1 MDYFYNTQSAFNQT
15 GNLNFNSLDFAK
27 NNFSNTFNGTFKNQ
41 QTNFTTFQ
49 NFNKTNTLKSQN
61 IYEVIKLQYS
71 LVLDFLS
78 KINMTH
84 TVNTLNDEIKSILY
98 PTTTFSDEEIS
109 KLIDT
114 KSPSEFQDTFDK
126 NPVVNSI
133 KSTFLY
139 HLIYKNSNLLKAEK
153 EVQTL
158 DENNKVENNP
168 NIKINNYF
176 SPKNKKL
183 DGNILIHDIDEKL
196 RQIDDKYNQKL
207 KNNNMVVPDKSL
219 EDKFNKYKK
228 ELEDKYKEELKNEKL
243 RIKTIEVSN
252 VLIEENKKYL
262 EKIEAIRNEYE
273 NNYENKNKDLIKRE
287 NELKKKQNELEAKY
301 EEERKELIEKHQK
314 ELNDFH
320 LKESNFDAKVIK
332 ELKEIKEKKTSLD
345 QKEKELFRLKKDYYK
360 EMKKEIDII
369 KEELKKVFIEQLE
382 KMKYENELELEK
394 LKNKF
399 KFYRINYDLNEA
411 KKSGNEN
418 IKEIESIKNEVKE
431 IKNKINK
438 DNKKRKK
445 ITLSNDI
452 DDLQKNCEYKEQI
465 NNLELKLNEII
476 NKTRFK
482 FYNTNKDEEEKNA
495 STSIIK
501 DENIRKK
508 LDDLENEQNELNKEF
523 EKELNNKEEIPKLNK
538 EDIENI
544 QDYKY
549 NLILSNI
556 EREKIINEF
565 YKRESEEKNIL
576 DKIKY
581 IDEIKKNLKE
591 NLEADKKE
599 GFIVIDKN
607 EMDRHQNLYLKVYR
621 QKREQQKI
629 DEMNKQKERI
639 RQREL
644 KEKEI
649 IEREK
654 EEKRKKSKEKE
665 DFERSLVSKSI
676 QLPPVRNPR
685 KTSFVGEIEELIN
698 KSKIRIAKPSLFG
711 SPEKSKLKKEEDKKE
726 DDKIKSSGGDED
738 DYGSGDF
745 ENLSEE
751 KKSKL
756 NGTKKEEKE
765 KEKVKEEKDASL
777 MIDEI
782 LNGNNTENITENNVN
797 SGSYNDF
804 ETSNALEKKGIK
816 SENSETDNDKSKHSV
831 NSSEDYRF

>member
-1 MDYFYNTQSAFNQT
+1 MSYFYNTQSAFNQT
-15 GNLNFNSLDFAK
+15 GNLNCKSLDFTK

-61 IYEVIKLQYS
+61 IYNVIKLQYS

-78 KINMTH
+78 KTSMTFTINS
-84 TVNTLNDEIKSILY
+84 LNNEIKSILY
-98 PTTTFSDEEIS
+98 PTTPFTDEEIS

-114 KSPSEFQDTFDK
+114 NSVSEFQDTFDK

-139 HLIYKNSNLLKAEK
+139 HLIYTNSNLLKAEK

-158 DENNKVENNP
+158 DENNKVENNS
-168 NIKINNYF
+168 NIKVNNYF
-176 SPKNKKL
+176 SPKSTKL
-183 DGNILIHDIDEKL
+183 NGSIFMHDIDEKL
-196 RQIDDKYNQKL
+196 KQIDDKYNQKL
-207 KNNNMVVPDKSL
+207 KNNNMVVQDKSL
-219 EDKFNKYKK
+219 ENKFSRYKK
-228 ELEDKYKEELKNEKL
+228 ELEDKYKEELKNEIQ

-273 NNYENKNKDLIKRE
+273 NNYEIKNNDLMKRE
-287 NELKKKQNELEAKY
+287 KKLKDKQNKLEDKY
-301 EEERKELIEKHQK
+301 EEEKKELIEKYQK
-314 ELNDFH
+314 KLNDFH
-320 LKESNFDAKVIK
+320 AKESNFNTKVIK

-345 QKEKELFRLKKDYYK
+345 LKEKELFRLKKDYYK
-360 EMKKEIDII
+360 EMQKEIDII
-369 KEELKKVFIEQLE
+369 KEELKKVAKEQLE

-394 LKNKF
+394 EKNKF

-411 KKSGNEN
+411 QKLGNEHS
-418 IKEIESIKNEVKE
+418 KEIESIKNEIKE

-445 ITLSNDI
+445 IEPSNNI
-452 DDLQKNCEYKEQI
+452 DDLQKKCDYYEQI
-465 NNLELKLNEII
+465 NNLELKINEII
-476 NKTRFK
+476 NKTRLK
-482 FYNTNKDEEEKNA
+482 FYNTNKNEEEKNS

-508 LDDLENEQNELNKEF
+508 MDELENEQNELNKEF

-538 EDIENI
+538 QDIDNI

-556 EREKIINEF
+556 EREKVINDF
-565 YKRESEEKNIL
+565 YKRESEEKNVL

-581 IDEIKKNLKE
+581 IEEIEKNLRE

-629 DEMNKQKERI
+629 DEINKQKERI

-685 KTSFVGEIEELIN
+685 KTSFIGEIEELIN
-698 KSKIRIAKPSLFG
+698 KSKIRIAKPSLFD
-711 SPEKSKLKKEEDKKE
+711 SPEKSKIKKEEDKKE

-756 NGTKKEEKE
+756 NETKKENEKI
-765 KEKVKEEKDASL
+765 KEEKDASL

-782 LNGNNTENITENNVN
+782 LNGNNTENITENNAN

-816 SENSETDNDKSKHSV
+816 SENSEADNDKSKHSI

>member
-1 MDYFYNTQSAFNQT
+1 MAYFYNTQSAFNQT
-15 GNLNFNSLDFAK
+15 DNLNFNSLDFKK

-41 QTNFTTFQ
+41 KTNFTTFQ
-49 NFNKTNTLKSQN
+49 NFNKTNNLKSQN
-61 IYEVIKLQYS
+61 IYDVIKLQYS

-78 KINMTH
+78 KMNMTY
-84 TVNTLNDEIKSILY
+84 TVKSLNEEIKSILY
-98 PTTTFSDEEIS
+98 PTTSFSDEEIS

-114 KSPSEFQDTFDK
+114 NSSSEFQDKFDK

-139 HLIYKNSNLLKAEK
+139 HLIYTNSNLLKAEK
-153 EVQTL
+153 EVQTM

-176 SPKNKKL
+176 SSKSTNL
-183 DGNILIHDIDEKL
+183 DGITFIHDIDEKL
-196 RQIDDKYNQKL
+196 KQIDDKFSQKL
-207 KNNNMVVPDKSL
+207 KNNSNLVPQDKSL
-219 EDKFNKYKK
+219 DDRFSRYKK
-228 ELEDKYKEELKNEKL
+228 ELEDKYKEELKNEIT

-252 VLIEENKKYL
+252 VIIEENNKYL

-273 NNYENKNKDLIKRE
+273 KNYEIKNMDLTKRE
-287 NELKKKQNELEAKY
+287 KELKEKQNKLEDKI
-301 EEERKELIEKHQK
+301 EEERKELNEKYQK
-314 ELNDFH
+314 KLNDFH
-320 LKESNFDAKVIK
+320 TEQSNFNTKVIK
-332 ELKEIKEKKTSLD
+332 ELKEIKEKKASLD
-345 QKEKELFRLKKDYYK
+345 QKERELFRLKKDYYK
-360 EMKKEIDII
+360 EMQKELDII
-369 KEELKKVFIEQLE
+369 KEKFKKAVKEHIE
-382 KMKYENELELEK
+382 KMNIENELKLEK
-394 LKNKF
+394 EKNKL
-399 KFYRINYDLNEA
+399 KLYRINYNIDENL
-411 KKSGNEN
+411 KSG
-418 IKEIESIKNEVKE
+418 IEYMDELKAIKNELEE

-445 ITLSNDI
+445 ITPKKDI
-452 DDLQKNCEYKEQI
+452 DNLRKNCDYFEQI

-476 NKTRFK
+476 NKTKFK
-482 FYNTNKDEEEKNA
+482 FYNTNKNEEEKNA

-508 LDDLENEQNELNKEF
+508 IDELENEQNELNKEF

-538 EDIENI
+538 KDIENI
-544 QDYKY
+544 QEYKY

-556 EREKIINEF
+556 EREKVINEF
-565 YKRESEEKNIL
+565 YKRESEEKNVL

-581 IDEIKKNLKE
+581 INEIEQNLKE

-644 KEKEI
+644 KDKEI
-649 IEREK
+649 IEKQIREK

-665 DFERSLVSKSI
+665 DFEKSLVSKSI

-685 KTSFVGEIEELIN
+685 KTSLAGEIDELIN
-698 KSKIRIAKPSLFG
+698 KSKIRIASPSFIG
-711 SPEKSKLKKEEDKKE
+711 SPEKSLFKKENEKNE
-726 DDKIKSSGGDED
+726 EDKIKSSGGDED
-738 DYGSGDF
+738 EYGSGDF
-745 ENLSEE
+745 ENLSYE

-756 NGTKKEEKE
+756 DETNKE
-765 KEKVKEEKDASL
+765 KIKEEKDASL

-782 LNGNNTENITENNVN
+782 LNGNNTENITENNIN
-797 SGSYNDF
+797 SRSYNDF

-816 SENSETDNDKSKHSV
+816 SENSEADNDKSKHSI
-831 NSSEDYRF
+831 NSSEDYHF